1 MPDATSDEEIVK
13 KILQGEK
20 PLYEILIHRYN
31 QRLYRICRAILRN
44 DVEAR
49 DVVQYTF
56 AKGYEHLSQFEGRA
70 KFSTWLT
77 AIAIHEA
84 SLRRQRSRRFD
95 SLDRRSSNDT
105 VAGPALSP
113 EEQFTITETRQ
124 ILESLIDALPEKYR
138 VVQVMRDV
146 EGMSVNE
153 AAECLRISPQ
163 NVKVRLHRAR
173 ALLRKRLYELFG
185 SKVSDVFR
193 FHLLRCDAIVEG
205 VSKRTQFAAVA
216 KFATAL
222 DSCSHKQ
229 INNGGYYG
237 ASLPAINAAV
247 ASGAILGHPL
257 G

>member
-1 MPDATSDEEIVK
+1 MADESSDEEIVK
-13 KILQGEK
+13 NILQGEK
-20 PLYEILIHRYN
+20 TLYEVLIHRYN
-31 QRLYRICRAILRN
+31 QRLYRICRAILKN

-49 DVVQYTF
+49 DVVQYTY

-95 SLDRRSSNDT
+95 SLDRHSTKDT
-105 VAGPALSP
+105 VAGPSLSP
-113 EEQFTITETRQ
+113 EEQFTIMETRQ
-124 ILESLIDALPEKYR
+124 ILESMIDALPETYR

-146 EGMSVNE
+146 EGMSVSE
-153 AAECLRISPQ
+153 AAECLGISTE

-193 FHLLRCDAIVEG
+193 FHLLRCDRIVSG
-205 VSKRTQFAAVA
+205 ASKRIQVAVIGEFARGLEL
-216 KFATAL
+216 AT
-222 DSCSHKQ
+222 
-229 INNGGYYG
+229 
-237 ASLPAINAAV
+237 
-247 ASGAILGHPL
+247 
-257 G
+257 